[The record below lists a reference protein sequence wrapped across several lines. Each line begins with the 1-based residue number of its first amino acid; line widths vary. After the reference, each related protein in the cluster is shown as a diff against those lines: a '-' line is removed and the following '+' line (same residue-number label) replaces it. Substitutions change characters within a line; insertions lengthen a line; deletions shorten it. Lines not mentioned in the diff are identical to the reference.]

1 VASYLDPVTNWS
13 LERIDRIEI
22 VLRKLSDL
30 SADGGIRVEIQRQ
43 DRHVRELWLWGITI
57 FSVLKWYIYSY
68 SLGRG
73 VLQPQEVAR

>member
-13 LERIDRIEI
+13 LEWIDRIEI
-22 VLRKLSDL
+22 VLRKLSDR

-68 SLGRG
+68 NLGRG